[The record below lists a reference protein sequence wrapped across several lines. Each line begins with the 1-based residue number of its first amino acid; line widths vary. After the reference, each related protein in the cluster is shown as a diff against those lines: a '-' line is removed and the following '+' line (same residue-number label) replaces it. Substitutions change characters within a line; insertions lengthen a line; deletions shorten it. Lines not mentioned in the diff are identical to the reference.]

1 MAILK
6 IKEIGRNWWN
16 RSARR
21 DIYINGKHSGILAT
35 NEIELEVAPGPCKV
49 TVQNTFPTF
58 RSSAYINIEDGAENN
73 VEFRDSRWFLNFI
86 MVIDVAFLFIR
97 NLLPVPKIFRSI
109 GYGYGL
115 LWFLYSLIKKD
126 GHYKIF
132 AYSRVPLNQVGP
144 ETFFS

>member
-1 MAILK
+1 MARLK

-35 NEIELEVAPGPCKV
+35 KEIELDVEPGPCTV
-49 TVQNTFPTF
+49 TVQNSFPTF
-58 RSSAYINIEDGAENN
+58 RSSAYINIEEDGENN
-73 VEFRDSRWFLNFI
+73 VEFRDCRWLLNLI
-86 MVIDVAFLFIR
+86 MAIDVVFLFIR
-97 NLLPVPKIFRSI
+97 NLIPAPKIFKTI

-115 LWFLYSLIKKD
+115 LWFLYSLLMKD

-132 AYSRVPLNQVGP
+132 AYSKVPLDQV
-144 ETFFS
+144 S